1 MSTKSRFAALFATNF
16 CGVMNDNYLK
26 MLVVFVATAWVA
38 PQYRDL
44 IITLTPG
51 ALVFPYLIFSP
62 LAGKLPQMC
71 NKVTVVRW
79 AKIAEIPIMIIAI
92 GGFCLHNIWIA
103 LTSVLIMGLQ
113 SALFSPSKY
122 GLIKDIGGAEGISHG
137 MGVME
142 AIAFMGMLLGT
153 VLAATMADNASQ
165 FVQCSLL
172 ILLAT
177 LGLLFA
183 FVLNADEEKEAI
195 DTPIGIISFLK
206 STSKLI
212 SKYRGLNGIIHVL
225 SVFWWLSATLQ
236 MVVVIYCS
244 NRLGLNST
252 QQGILLAIVAVGISA
267 GCVVGGQLDKHYFML
282 GLVPAFGL
290 TVGILLL
297 VIFFADLNTVWFT
310 TLVFAAAFTCG
321 LFKIPLDA
329 EIQKQTDISELNIV
343 LAYFNQISFIYIFAA
358 SATTSI
364 LTMFFDVTY
373 VFLFAAL
380 VMFAASFYIMFNYRP
395 LMCNFGLRLMHLHYN
410 VTITGREKLV
420 CNNGENLFILPAH
433 RAVIDP
439 MLLFTELYDV
449 RMQPMVDE
457 GYFRIPLI
465 GHVLGEFDS
474 ILVPDLTLS
483 RNGLEQ
489 AKTLT
494 QIGQQALANGSN
506 LLIYPSGHITT
517 NGQETIGS
525 RRLAYELCST
535 LPQNTKVV
543 TIKIAGLWGSQW
555 SRFGI
560 DHTPSI
566 VRLLLKSLALMMCGA
581 ILFIKKRNV
590 SLIIDD
596 ITEPA
601 RQWAQLDKMEF
612 NRKLE
617 DWLNKGIND

>member
-92 GGFCLHNIWIA
+92 VGFCLHNIWLA
-103 LTSVLIMGLQ
+103 LTSVLLMGLQ

-122 GLIKDIGGAEGISHG
+122 GLIKDIGGPEGISHG

-153 VLAATMADNASQ
+153 VLAATMADHASL
-165 FVQCSLL
+165 FVQCTLL
-172 ILLAT
+172 IVLAAF
-177 LGLLFA
+177 GMLFS
-183 FVLNADEEKEAI
+183 FVLKADEEKEAI
-195 DTPIGIISFLK
+195 DTPIGIISFLR

-225 SVFWWLSATLQ
+225 SIFWWLSATLQ

-244 NRLGLNST
+244 KLLGLDST
-252 QQGILLAIVAVGISA
+252 QQGILLAIVAVGISV
-267 GCVVGGQLDKHYFML
+267 GCVIGGQLDKHHFML
-282 GLVPAFGL
+282 GLVPAFGFA
-290 TVGILLL
+290 VGIMLLA
-297 VIFFADLNTVWFT
+297 IFFINLNTVWFT
-310 TLVFAAAFTCG
+310 ILVFSVAFTCG

-329 EIQKQTDISELNIV
+329 EIQKQADISELNIV

-364 LTMFFDVTY
+364 LNMFFDVTY

-380 VMFAASFYIMFNYRP
+380 VMFAASFYILFNYRP
-395 LMCNFGLRLMHLHYN
+395 MMCNFARRLMHLHYN
-410 VTITGREKLV
+410 VTITGRNNLE

-439 MLLFTELYDV
+439 MLLFTEFFDV

-457 GYFRIPLI
+457 GYFSIPLI

-474 ILVPDLTLS
+474 IMVPDLMLS
-483 RNGLEQ
+483 RNGVEQ

-494 QIGQQALANGSN
+494 NIGRDALANGRN

-517 NGQETIGS
+517 NGKETIGS
-525 RRLAYELCST
+525 RRLAHELCSA

-543 TIKIAGLWGSQW
+543 TIKIAGLWGSEW
-555 SRFGI
+555 SRFGLN
-560 DHTPSI
+560 HTPSI
-566 VRLLLKSLALMMCGA
+566 VRLLFKSLALMMCGA
-581 ILFIKKRNV
+581 IFFIKKRNV
-590 SLIIDD
+590 SLIVDD
-596 ITEPA
+596 ITEQA
-601 RQWAQLDKMEF
+601 RQWAPLSKMEF
-612 NRKLE
+612 NRNLE
-617 DWLNKGIND
+617 EWLNKGIEE